1 MKFSKAKRFI
11 AACLVGASVLTSS
24 AAALTGGFTYTYPIG
39 IGTTYARQEGYNANG
54 LQKTSVIT
62 YSPNSS
68 VSPIGVRSMA
78 AVNQSHRLHLRWK
91 LRDMM

>member
-54 LQKTSVIT
+54 LQK
-62 YSPNSS
+62 P
-68 VSPIGVRSMA
+68 
-78 AVNQSHRLHLRWK
+78 L
-91 LRDMM
+91 